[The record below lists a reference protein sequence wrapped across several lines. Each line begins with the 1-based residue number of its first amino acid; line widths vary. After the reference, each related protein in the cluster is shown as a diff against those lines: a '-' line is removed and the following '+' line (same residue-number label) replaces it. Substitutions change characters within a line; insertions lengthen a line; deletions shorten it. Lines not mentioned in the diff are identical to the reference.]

1 MGFYAEKVRSSTLR
15 RGFVKFN
22 PRIFRKKLKLKK
34 NKDKTKALKQYLADY
49 EQSVNMGL
57 FGPPKHYIKL
67 RRNRVTG

>member
-1 MGFYAEKVRSSTLR
+1 M
-15 RGFVKFN
+15 KFN